1 MAYNYHKTNCYLTQ
15 DRRQNSSFG
24 YHKGVKDLNTHTGS
38 SLHPG
43 INGPGFSF
51 DEVDEKLD
59 SLTGSSSYGATPHSY
74 ITLLRTLNSDISA
87 IAAPQ
92 TNNMAESM
100 SGTNAGGNLQDWGKF
115 DQWPLEYPNLYTPV
129 GSAFPGLTPGCLWY
143 AMSYWYILS
152 GSHEYVGTVYL
163 NFPQF
168 EADGVRGLK
177 DLFYPAMVRNTEAI
191 VRHGSSAGDYTFKDQ
206 LTFNSGQSG
215 TVFSSVQQP
224 GEYGYHSTSKFSRD
238 NGIWGYRSERLLD
251 GEGRDGSQLYS
262 TKVSLNESSSQNGL
276 SFGFQ
281 NYRNTD
287 TSANDLYWGFNHQLI
302 TNQTIRC
309 IVWSVVT

>member
-1 MAYNYHKTNCYLTQ
+1 MAYNYHKTNCYLSSD
-15 DRRQNSSFG
+15 DRRNASFG

-43 INGPGFSF
+43 INGLGFSLDDVD
-51 DEVDEKLD
+51 DELD
-59 SLTGSSSYGATPHSY
+59 SLTGSASYGATPHQF
-74 ITLLRTLNSDISA
+74 INLLRNLNSNISA

-92 TNNMAESM
+92 TNSMAESM
-100 SGTNAGGNLQDWGKF
+100 AGTAAGGNLQIWGNF
-115 DQWPLEYPNLYTPV
+115 DTWPLEYPNLYTPV

-143 AMSYWYILS
+143 AMSYWHISS

-168 EADGVRGLK
+168 EADGVRGIK
-177 DLFYPAMVRNTEAI
+177 DLFFPAMVRNTEAI
-191 VRHGSSAGDYTFKDQ
+191 VRHGSSAGNYAFKDQ

-251 GEGRDGSQLYS
+251 GEGRAGSNLYS
-262 TKVSLNESSSQNGL
+262 TTVSLNESSSQTGL

-281 NYRNTD
+281 NYRSTD
-287 TSANDLYWGFNHQLI
+287 TAANDLYWGLEHQLI

-309 IVWSVVT
+309 IVWSVFE